1 MTETST
7 SQRDP
12 ITGSPPHVIDAKH
25 EAYRLYHIIGDDDS
39 VVERT
44 AREVADG
51 SKLLSNVALWKANF
65 QATLLK
71 VRAWCEAR
79 ADVLR
84 AALVDIRSNKVLFYF
99 IPVGDRYDLTLGAAM
114 TELEVE
120 LGGSAGLGY
129 VESLQVP
136 ARSIERFAGP
146 KSLILWQREGEMLFA
161 PAIEPSAPGTSV
173 E

>member
-1 MTETST
+1 MIETSA
-7 SQRDP
+7 SQQDLHA
-12 ITGSPPHVIDAKH
+12 GSAPHVIDAKY
-25 EAYRLYHIIGDDDS
+25 EAHRLYHIIGDDDS

-79 ADVLR
+79 TDVLR

-99 IPVGDRYDLTLGAAM
+99 IPTGDRYDLTLGAAM

-120 LGGSAGLGY
+120 LGSAGLGY
-129 VESLQVP
+129 VEGLQVP

-161 PAIEPSAPGTSV
+161 PATEPSMPGTSV
-173 E
+173 K

>member
-7 SQRDP
+7 PQHDP
-12 ITGSPPHVIDAKH
+12 IAGSSPHVIDAKH
-25 EAYRLYHIIGDDDS
+25 EAHRLYHIIGDDDS
-39 VVERT
+39 LVERT
-44 AREVADG
+44 AREVSEG
-51 SKLLSNVALWKANF
+51 SKLLSNLALWKANF

-79 ADVLR
+79 ADQLR

-99 IPVGDRYDLTLGAAM
+99 VPSADRYDLTLGAAM

-146 KSLILWQREGEMLFA
+146 KSLILWQRQGDELFA
-161 PAIEPSAPGTSV
+161 PAEASAAQSDSAR
-173 E
+173 